1 MKQALILYA
10 TREGQTAKVAST
22 LNKHLATLGVQSTAH
37 NLEKTFD
44 GRHLERFDLLIFG
57 GSMHAGGIESELVQF
72 VNQNST
78 TISQRPR
85 AFFLVLLSAAT
96 ADDKLRE
103 RSLTDAEQKLTG
115 QFEVNFEDIEFI
127 AGALTY
133 SKYAMPLRWLM
144 QRIARQHGADTD
156 LKRDYE
162 YTDWQQVKAYAQ
174 RLYNQYIAD
183 T

>member
-1 MKQALILYA
+1 VN
-10 TREGQTAKVAST
+10 R
-22 LNKHLATLGVQSTAH
+22 NSTA
-37 NLEKTFD
+37 
-44 GRHLERFDLLIFG
+44 
-57 GSMHAGGIESELVQF
+57 
-72 VNQNST
+72 
-78 TISQRPR
+78 ISQRPR

-96 ADDKLRE
+96 ADQKLRE
-103 RSLTDAEQKLTG
+103 SSLTDARHKLTG

-156 LKRDYE
+156 TNRDYE
-162 YTDWQQVKAYAQ
+162 YTDWQHVKAYGQ
-174 RLYNQYIAD
+174 RLFNQYIVD

>member
-10 TREGQTAKVAST
+10 TREGQTAKVAAT

-37 NLEKTFD
+37 NLEETFD
-44 GRHLERFDLLIFG
+44 STRLVSVDLLIFG
-57 GSMHAGGIESELVQF
+57 GSMHAGGIESELVHF
-72 VNQNST
+72 VNRNSAA
-78 TISQRPR
+78 ISQRPR

-96 ADDKLRE
+96 ADAKLRE
-103 RSLTDAEQKLTG
+103 TSLADARQKLTG
-115 QFEVNFEDIEFI
+115 QFEVDFKDIEFI

-133 SKYAMPLRWLM
+133 SKYTMPLRWLM

-156 LKRDYE
+156 TKRDYE
-162 YTDWQQVKAYAQ
+162 YTDWQHVKTYAQ
-174 RLYNQYIAD
+174 RLYKQHLAD